1 MKNTKHF
8 IALFYITLILLFKVA
23 GLHALS
29 HHADETDIQHCEVC
43 HITTAVNF
51 TPLLE
56 TQPQVIPQTEFYI
69 WEPNISISAPAVAIN
84 ERHLSSYLFTRP
96 PPQFL

>member
-1 MKNTKHF
+1 MKNAKHL

-29 HHADETDIQHCEVC
+29 HHSDETDVQHCEVC

-56 TQPQVIPQTEFYI
+56 TQPLVVAPTEFYN
-69 WEPNISISAPAVAIN
+69 WEQTITIAVPVVALN

-96 PPQFL
+96 PPQFI

>member
-1 MKNTKHF
+1 MKNAKHL

-29 HHADETDIQHCEVC
+29 HHADETDVQHCEVC

-56 TQPQVIPQTEFYI
+56 TQPLVVAPTEFYN
-69 WEPNISISAPAVAIN
+69 WEPTISIVAPVVALN

-96 PPQFL
+96 PPQFI

>member
-1 MKNTKHF
+1 MKNAKHL

-56 TQPQVIPQTEFYI
+56 TQPLVVSPTEFYN
-69 WEPNISISAPAVAIN
+69 WESTITIVTPVVALN

-96 PPQFL
+96 PPQFI